1 MGNSTKI
8 KYLNSVYMYLYVH
21 HAAQQSLQ
29 RLRHLDCILV
39 ESLPFSL
46 EDPDECRWVC
56 GVPSQQLEGAL
67 VTGSHIGLKSDIP

>member
-1 MGNSTKI
+1 MGGKKGNSTKI

-46 EDPDECRWVC
+46 EDLDECSVC
-56 GVPSQQLEGAL
+56 GVPSQQLDGAVVIL
-67 VTGSHIGLKSDIP
+67 QVLISD

>member
-1 MGNSTKI
+1 MGNSSKI
-8 KYLNSVYMYLYVH
+8 KYLNSVYMYLHVH

-46 EDPDECRWVC
+46 EDQDECRCVC
-56 GVPSQQLEGAL
+56 GVPSQQVEGAPVIL
-67 VTGSHIGLKSDIP
+67 QVLISD